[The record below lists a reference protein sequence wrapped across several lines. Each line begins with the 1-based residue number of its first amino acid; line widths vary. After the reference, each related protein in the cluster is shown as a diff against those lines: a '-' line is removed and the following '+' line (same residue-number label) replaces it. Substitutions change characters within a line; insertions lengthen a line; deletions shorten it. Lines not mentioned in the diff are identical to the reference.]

1 MSYRVALL
9 IVVVTHLVGAVGL
22 RTDFADWMVLLTPVH
37 LLVSFAL
44 LFGFSSKSEFLKG
57 ALLAVFALGLVVEII
72 GVNTGYPFGSY
83 VYLEGL
89 GPKVLNTPWLIGVN
103 WVMLT
108 LASGSFAAHFLDNG
122 SRLQR
127 ALLASGLMLALD
139 VLIEPVAHAH
149 RLWIFA
155 GGIAPWQNYLS
166 WFIVA
171 LTAQWIVGK
180 GLESNRMAG
189 PILLSQAAFFALS
202 WLWPIAF

>member
-1 MSYRVALL
+1 MPARL
-9 IVVVTHLVGAVGL
+9 VVNEGVRLGL
-22 RTDFADWMVLLTPVH
+22 
-37 LLVSFAL
+37 SFGL
-44 LFGFSSKSEFLKG
+44 LFSFSSKSEFLKG
-57 ALLAVFALGLVVEII
+57 ALLAVFVLGLIVEII

-108 LASGSFAAHFLDNG
+108 LASGSFAAHFLENG

-127 ALLASGLMLALD
+127 ALLASALMLALD

-155 GGIAPWQNYLS
+155 GGTAPWQNYLS
-166 WFIVA
+166 WFVVA
-171 LTAQWIVGK
+171 LIAQWIVGK
-180 GLESNRMAG
+180 GLESNRLAG
-189 PILLSQAAFFALS
+189 PILFAQAAFFALS